1 MLRTLLAMATLATM
15 LVSAPLAAA
24 EIEGDYLESR
34 DCNVYTG
41 PCFANAESTLAG
53 DHAIMAWSIDRGTH
67 QGVDL
72 AGLKVVMALRASD
85 SLTLGGGLDSQPYPI
100 RSVILVDE
108 RADDAQRTALADFA
122 RTRAGTVAGDVVRV
136 DSAAIDM
143 QLDHISM
150 AAELAAG
157 DEVQLS
163 TRKLKDGDCVCTN
176 EVVYYP
182 PLTEVENSAPAY
194 AIESGFNGRG
204 LGSRWNAPGM
214 RSAFLATFA
223 Y

>member
-1 MLRTLLAMATLATM
+1 MSRTLATVAA
-15 LVSAPLAAA
+15 LAVLLTAPAMSA

-34 DCNVYTG
+34 DCNVFTG

-85 SLTLGGGLDSQPYPI
+85 SLTIGGGLVSQPYPI
-100 RSVILVDE
+100 KSIILVDE
-108 RADDAQRTALADFA
+108 RASAEQRDALAQFA
-122 RTRAGTVAGDVVRV
+122 RQSAGDVAGEVVRV
-136 DSAAIDM
+136 DAAKIDM
-143 QLDHISM
+143 QLDHINM
-150 AAELAAG
+150 AAELTAG
-157 DEVQLS
+157 DEVELS

-182 PLTEVENSAPAY
+182 PLAEVENSAPAF